1 MSKEKNKKQPKSTSK
16 VKVVVSAETRA
27 KISASAK
34 GRKPWNAGLKKNPHS
49 PSSRMTKGTVDDTV
63 TVVIERPEIKPLA
76 PVSPRNRLIVT
87 WQANT
92 LQGAEQLIAVT
103 GQMTMFTGKTVERAQ
118 ELVIRLVESHFH
130 QLGVI
135 GADNCRIQIVS
146 THTAKKEK

>member
-1 MSKEKNKKQPKSTSK
+1 MAKKREKKQPTSK
-16 VKVVVSAETRA
+16 VKAVVSAETRA

-49 PSSRMTKGTVDDTV
+49 PSSRMTKGTVDETV
-63 TVVIERPEIKPLA
+63 SIEAPVAKPLV

-87 WQANT
+87 WQANS
-92 LQGAEQLIAVT
+92 LPGAEQLIAVT
-103 GQMTMFTGKTVERAQ
+103 GQMTMFTGKTVGRAQ